1 MEALSIY
8 CRNKHWSQCFNWIL
22 ISSAGSPSVCLATVV
37 LAVLDSRA
45 ASTTV
50 AGQTEGQPADEIK
63 IRLKHCDQYLFLQYM
78 LNCWVPP
85 YPNQFLIFGLEFLI
99 STPSSLALYYITKW
113 WYYNIMRFFF
123 SLTAPRCPGMAA
135 GAVSLKKSHDTV
147 ILSFCNIVKGQAIYL
162 CSTTAHH
169 VL

>member
-1 MEALSIY
+1 MELSID

-37 LAVLDSRA
+37 LAALDSRA

-85 YPNQFLIFGLEFLI
+85 YPNQFLIFG
-99 STPSSLALYYITKW
+99 
-113 WYYNIMRFFF
+113 FFNWKGLNF
-123 SLTAPRCPGMAA
+123 YQAIRNFILDEIIYFFKHSLTSLPPCWINQFRGWSKYPNIEAYFVSGFFICPHAA
-135 GAVSLKKSHDTV
+135 SRP
-147 ILSFCNIVKGQAIYL
+147 
-162 CSTTAHH
+162 
-169 VL
+169 